1 MTWCMNQD
9 PGGGGGGGGGGQVVR
24 MKLNK
29 SRFGCMTLRSNF
41 TTSNVPSSA

>member
-29 SRFGCMTLRSNF
+29 SN
-41 TTSNVPSSA
+41 

>member
-9 PGGGGGGGGGGQVVR
+9 PGGAGGGGGGGQVVR

-29 SRFGCMTLRSNF
+29 SN
-41 TTSNVPSSA
+41 

>member
-1 MTWCMNQD
+1 MTWCMNQY

-29 SRFGCMTLRSNF
+29 SN
-41 TTSNVPSSA
+41 

>member
-9 PGGGGGGGGGGQVVR
+9 PGGGGGGGGGQVVR

-29 SRFGCMTLRSNF
+29 SN
-41 TTSNVPSSA
+41 